1 MSNPFRPVSPASS
14 SFLPEDYIA
23 RKTETRVNVLILG
36 LFALVL
42 GGVVAAF
49 VATNRH
55 WKDIRVRQQTVNE
68 QWALEGAKMEEL
80 KKLEDQRAQMMEKA
94 QITAALVERVP
105 RWAVLGEVTL
115 RRPLEMRFDTLIIK
129 STRTEPAAPPPV
141 KGAPA
146 APAPMFKNLTDKI
159 TGTAAAPEKPK
170 VKAPTFTYTL
180 TINGSTAKNTDVAD
194 FLASL
199 KASPIFTSVELSFIR
214 ETKEK
219 DRELRKFEIS
229 ANIRN
234 DADTAKLAESLRKL
248 ITDRSAQMEA
258 DKGDASPAPLA
269 GPQPATAEVP
279 EKGVN

>member
-129 STRTEPAAPPPV
+129 STRTEPVAPLPV

-170 VKAPTFTYTL
+170 IKAPTFTYTL

-234 DADTAKLAESLRKL
+234 DADTTKLAESLKKL

-258 DKGDASPAPLA
+258 DKGDATPAPLA